1 MSYFKDWTLFEK
13 IWLATSLTIMICLS
27 LIWGDN
33 IIALLSGI
41 AGTISVILCAKG
53 KIENYAFGLFQA
65 ITYGY
70 ICYTANIFGEVMYN
84 IVMVPMIII
93 GFFNWKKNLVSNT
106 NDVIVRNIT
115 KKGGFTLTIS
125 TIMLIFIYS
134 LILKSIGGDF
144 VLIDATTTSLSL
156 VATVLMMYR
165 YSEQWL
171 VWIFVNIASV
181 ILWINAFVV
190 GDSSA
195 MTMIIMW
202 SAYLFNA
209 IYGYINW
216 RKMSAR

>member
-13 IWLATSLTIMICLS
+13 IWLTTSLTIMICLS
-27 LIWGDN
+27 MIWGDN
-33 IIALLSGI
+33 TIALLSGI

-70 ICYTANIFGEVMYN
+70 ICYTTKIFGEVMYN

-93 GFFNWKKNLVSNT
+93 GFLNWKKNLVSNT

-115 KKGGFTLTIS
+115 KKGSIVLSIS
-125 TIMLIFIYS
+125 TIVLIFVYS

-156 VATVLMMYR
+156 VATILMMYR

-171 VWIFVNIASV
+171 VWILVNIASV
-181 ILWINAFVV
+181 ILWINAFIA
-190 GDSSA
+190 GDSSG
-195 MTMIIMW
+195 MTMIVMW

-216 RKMSAR
+216 RKMAVR

>member
-13 IWLATSLTIMICLS
+13 IWLTTSLTIMICLS
-27 LIWGDN
+27 MIWGDN
-33 IIALLSGI
+33 TLALLTGI
-41 AGTISVILCAKG
+41 AGTISVVLCAKG

-70 ICYTANIFGEVMYN
+70 ICYTTKIFGEVMYN
-84 IVMVPMIII
+84 ILMVPMIII
-93 GFFNWKKNLVSNT
+93 GFLNWKKNLVSNT

-115 KKGGFTLTIS
+115 KKGSIILSIS
-125 TIMLIFIYS
+125 TIVLIFVYS

-156 VATVLMMYR
+156 VATILMMYR

-171 VWIFVNIASV
+171 VWILVNIASV
-181 ILWINAFVV
+181 ILWINAFIA
-190 GDSSA
+190 GDSA
-195 MTMIIMW
+195 GMTMIVMW

-216 RKMSAR
+216 RKMAVK